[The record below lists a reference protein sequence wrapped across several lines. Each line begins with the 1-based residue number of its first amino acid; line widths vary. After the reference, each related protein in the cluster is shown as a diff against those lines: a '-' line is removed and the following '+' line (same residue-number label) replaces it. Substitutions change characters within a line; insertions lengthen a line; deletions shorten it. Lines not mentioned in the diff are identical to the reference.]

1 CEVGLDSQI
10 GRQRFISLLFL
21 LRARRVTG
29 GKRTSTIRISPF
41 LPQSGPNACAQRN
54 ETGSPE
60 TTSKTLSIAT
70 SHQPRIALYPPDPYR
85 HSSTEMGSTSMAST
99 SDRSSEPSME
109 PRPAPRDAASDP
121 VAQPDHHAATARP
134 IPGTPPEPLEVVRRA
149 HPWRRRLLFVVVL

>member
-1 CEVGLDSQI
+1 CEVGLDSRI

-29 GKRTSTIRISPF
+29 GKTTSTIRISPL

-70 SHQPRIALYPPDPYR
+70 SHQPSPGHRRCRIRRIRILEGADRKRTTPVDPR
-85 HSSTEMGSTSMAST
+85 RGECATAEELGL
-99 SDRSSEPSME
+99 RQGEE
-109 PRPAPRDAASDP
+109 RPCLP
-121 VAQPDHHAATARP
+121 VAGSR
-134 IPGTPPEPLEVVRRA
+134 G
-149 HPWRRRLLFVVVL
+149 

>member
-1 CEVGLDSQI
+1 CEVGLDSRI

-29 GKRTSTIRISPF
+29 GKTTSTIRISPL

-70 SHQPRIALYPPDPYR
+70 SHQPTPTLSRKGRGSQKSLRPRAL
-85 HSSTEMGSTSMAST
+85 
-99 SDRSSEPSME
+99 
-109 PRPAPRDAASDP
+109 
-121 VAQPDHHAATARP
+121 
-134 IPGTPPEPLEVVRRA
+134 
-149 HPWRRRLLFVVVL
+149 LLFQRYWV

>member
-1 CEVGLDSQI
+1 DSQI

-29 GKRTSTIRISPF
+29 GKTTSTIRISPL

-70 SHQPRIALYPPDPYR
+70 SHQPSLPRP
-85 HSSTEMGSTSMAST
+85 HSPHPARPGCRSRPGPLPTRRRRSKHRVQGSTAPVSLLRT
-99 SDRSSEPSME
+99 ERRREDRHFPQGE
-109 PRPAPRDAASDP
+109 PRP
-121 VAQPDHHAATARP
+121 
-134 IPGTPPEPLEVVRRA
+134 
-149 HPWRRRLLFVVVL
+149 